1 MGSPRFTKLA
11 AASLALVA
19 VAVAA
24 PVAAVSISRIIS
36 TTMGEQP
43 SVNPQVRILTPTPGT
58 PTYSRLK
65 PIPVRAAYQE
75 FDHRPDLRTPNAGTS
90 LGSEPQVVTDGR
102 VQGHIHAYLQPLN
115 ADGSLGSSTPVSFC
129 VLVTTESSDGYNGIA
144 SGSCPAVPA
153 GWYRLSVDMQSNS
166 HVAVLK
172 NGPQSVPTADSIIV
186 RVV

>member
-1 MGSPRFTKLA
+1 MISPRFGKLT

-24 PVAAVSISRIIS
+24 PVAAISVGRIIS
-36 TTMGEQP
+36 TPMGTQP
-43 SVNPQVRILTPTPGT
+43 SVNPQVRILTATPGT

-65 PIPVRAAYQE
+65 PVPVRVAYQE
-75 FDHRPDLRTPNAGTS
+75 FDHRPDLRTPNAGSS
-90 LGSEPQVVTDGR
+90 LGSEPQVVTEGR

-129 VLVTTESSDGYNGIA
+129 VLVTTESSTGYNGIA

-186 RVV
+186 KVV